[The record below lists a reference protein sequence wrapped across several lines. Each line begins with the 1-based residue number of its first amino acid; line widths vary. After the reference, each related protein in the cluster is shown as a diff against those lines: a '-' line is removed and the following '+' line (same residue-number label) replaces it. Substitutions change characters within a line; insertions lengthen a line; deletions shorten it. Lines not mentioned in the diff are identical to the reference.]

1 MDQHTDRPRADLTLA
16 DGAHGAGVVVRLAGE
31 LDMATAADLA
41 VPLEQ
46 LLERAPQ
53 PVVLDLGD
61 LSFLDSSGVA
71 VLIRIANRFP
81 QLETRNPPPPV
92 RRVIEVLG
100 LADRLGLEKA

>member
-1 MDQHTDRPRADLTLA
+1 MDEHTGRPRADLTLA
-16 DGAHGAGVVVRLAGE
+16 GGANGAGVVVRLSGE
-31 LDMATAADLA
+31 LDMATVAELA

-53 PVVLDLGD
+53 PVVLELDD

-81 QLETRNPPPPV
+81 QLETRNPTPPV

-100 LADRLGLEKA
+100 LADRLGLGKA